1 MKVIIMAG
9 GRGSRI
15 NDPNKPLI
23 EVLGK
28 PMIEYVVD
36 AVSGLGAVYV
46 ATTRGHDRIIE
57 WARSRGYDVVL
68 TSGRDYPSDLVEAL
82 RAVGTPALV
91 LPGDMP
97 LLSRGF
103 IIKFLRAAAYV
114 RTPMVTLVAVR
125 SSEHVYTGISY
136 VRELVIIN
144 GVIPWTTLATPWTTE
159 LLNVNTREDLERA
172 VEALGGG
179 H

>member
-1 MKVIIMAG
+1 MAG

-57 WARSRGYDVVL
+57 WARSSGYDVVL

-125 SSEHVYTGISY
+125 SSEYVYTGISY

>member
-57 WARSRGYDVVL
+57 WARSSGYDVVL

-125 SSEHVYTGISY
+125 SSEYVYTGISY